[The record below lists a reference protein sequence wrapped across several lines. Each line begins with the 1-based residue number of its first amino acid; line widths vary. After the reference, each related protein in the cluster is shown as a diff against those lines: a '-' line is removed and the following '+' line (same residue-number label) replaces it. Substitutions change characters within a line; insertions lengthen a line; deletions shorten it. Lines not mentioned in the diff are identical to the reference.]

1 MTQDEQYRQITQIIQ
16 DQIALEEHQR
26 NDPVT
31 FNQIQFSR
39 VDAYRQIVRVVTGV
53 DIVLSKLPR
62 KG

>member
-16 DQIALEEHQR
+16 DQLALEEHQR
-26 NDPVT
+26 NEPVT
-31 FNQIQFSR
+31 LDQIQFSW

-53 DIVLSKLPR
+53 DIVSASLSR

>member
-16 DQIALEEHQR
+16 DQRALEEHQR

-31 FNQIQFSR
+31 FDQIEFSR
-39 VDAYRQIVRVVTGV
+39 VDAYRQIVLVVTGV
-53 DIVLSKLPR
+53 DIVSSTLSR